1 MLQQIR
7 EKFTGGIAI
16 AILALI
22 GIPFLFFGINYNFVG
37 QSFAAKVDGS
47 EIGIGQ
53 FEQTYRD
60 QLDRNPTW
68 AQLPD
73 EYRLQIRQSILDS
86 LIRNRLIEMHL
97 IERGYQISDEQ
108 VTAAVQRVPDFQVDG
123 VFDMDTYKNL
133 LLQNGLDPTRFEAS
147 QRQAMREDQLRRA
160 IGGTALLT
168 PSDYRRYLN
177 LVAEQRLVSTA
188 IFDVAS
194 AMDEVEVTDEE
205 VVAYYDVNETLYL
218 TPESADVEIIEV
230 RRDAVAEVIE
240 ISEEVLAQ
248 YYDDEK
254 SRYLQDEQRQA
265 RHILILSE
273 DDEDAAEAEAK
284 ALLERIRA
292 GEPFEDLA
300 RTYSKDGGTASNGGD
315 LGVLTRSQLPGELGA
330 AIFALNEG
338 DIDGPIESDFGFHI
352 VRLDTILEP
361 GPLPL
366 DQVRGD
372 LLSELRDRESE
383 EMFRDLE
390 RQVSD
395 ALFEAADMQAI
406 SDAAGI
412 EVQTAAGI
420 TRQGGEPIGSNQA
433 AIDAIFEEQVLL
445 EGQISEV
452 IELDA
457 NRSAVFKVTAYHE
470 ASRLPLDDV
479 REQIVEGIKT
489 QEAETIV
496 FNRAEQMLTG
506 LDGGEDFGV
515 AGEAAGAAVSP
526 AQLLTRQQPEFDQAV
541 LAQVFLAKKPALDSP
556 VRGMVANA
564 GGGYTVF
571 SLDAV
576 LPGRPESIPLA
587 DRDAGKLQL
596 VQEAGMADY
605 VAFVQA
611 LYDRADVVI
620 SQDALAAQDLLQ

>member
-1 MLQQIR
+1 M
-7 EKFTGGIAI
+7 
-16 AILALI
+16 
-22 GIPFLFFGINYNFVG
+22 
-37 QSFAAKVDGS
+37 
-47 EIGIGQ
+47 
-53 FEQTYRD
+53 
-60 QLDRNPTW
+60 
-68 AQLPD
+68 
-73 EYRLQIRQSILDS
+73 
-86 LIRNRLIEMHL
+86 
-97 IERGYQISDEQ
+97 
-108 VTAAVQRVPDFQVDG
+108 
-123 VFDMDTYKNL
+123 
-133 LLQNGLDPTRFEAS
+133 
-147 QRQAMREDQLRRA
+147 
-160 IGGTALLT
+160 
-168 PSDYRRYLN
+168 
-177 LVAEQRLVSTA
+177 
-188 IFDVAS
+188 
-194 AMDEVEVTDEE
+194 
-205 VVAYYDVNETLYL
+205 
-218 TPESADVEIIEV
+218 
-230 RRDAVAEVIE
+230 
-240 ISEEVLAQ
+240 
-248 YYDDEK
+248 
-254 SRYLQDEQRQA
+254 
-265 RHILILSE
+265 
-273 DDEDAAEAEAK
+273 
-284 ALLERIRA
+284 
-292 GEPFEDLA
+292 
-300 RTYSKDGGTASNGGD
+300 
-315 LGVLTRSQLPGELGA
+315 LTRSQLPGELGA

-352 VRLDTILEP
+352 VRLDTIFEP

-433 AIDAIFEEQVLL
+433 AIDAIFDGQVLV

-470 ASRLPLDDV
+470 ASRLPLDEV
-479 REQIVEGIKT
+479 REQIVEAIKT

-515 AGEAAGAAVSP
+515 AGEAAGATVSP
-526 AQLLTRQQPEFDQAV
+526 AQLLLRQQPEFDQAV
-541 LAQVFLAKKPALDSP
+541 LAQVFLAKKPTLDSP